1 MAEVIPAEFA
11 RMCGVA
17 PSVISRKIKNGT
29 LIRNSAGMLDTENPV
44 NSRYSARRRIK
55 SNQEAL
61 EDSGNNVEKV
71 LKTVDFSA
79 FDDYEIEKH
88 AGLPR
93 KLLGMTI
100 RELVVKFKG
109 MEGMERYIKSLKD
122 LTIAEAQDQKTQ
134 ERRLQLVEK
143 DFVISHVFAFNDFLL
158 KQLLEFPESIV
169 DEVVA
174 LVMSEGLDARA
185 SVRNLIV
192 SGSVKIIKGSK
203 AQILDNLS
211 TLAVKYQKE
220 DSLKERLERIEEK
233 LEENSD

>member
-61 EDSGNNVEKV
+61 EDTGNNVEKA
-71 LKTVDFSA
+71 LKKGDFSA
-79 FDDYEIEKH
+79 FDDYEIEKN
-88 AGLPR
+88 AGIPR

-109 MEGMERYIKSLKD
+109 IEGMERYIKSLKD

-143 DFVISHVFAFNDFLL
+143 DFVVSHVFAFNDFLL

-169 DEVVA
+169 DEAVA
-174 LVMSEGLDARA
+174 LVMSEGLDAR
-185 SVRNLIV
+185 SNVRNLIV
-192 SGSVKIIKGSK
+192 SGAVKIIKGAK

-220 DSLKERLERIEEK
+220 DSLNERLDRIEEK

>member
-1 MAEVIPAEFA
+1 LLLFQIF
-11 RMCGVA
+11 R
-17 PSVISRKIKNGT
+17 
-29 LIRNSAGMLDTENPV
+29 LNS
-44 NSRYSARRRIK
+44 Y
-55 SNQEAL
+55 
-61 EDSGNNVEKV
+61 
-71 LKTVDFSA
+71 DFSK
-79 FDDYEIEKH
+79 FGDNEISEH
-88 AGLPR
+88 TGLPR
-93 KLLGMTI
+93 KLLSMTI

-143 DFVISHVFAFNDFLL
+143 DFIISHVFAFNDFLL

-174 LVMSEGLDARA
+174 LVMSEGLEARA

-192 SGSVKIIKGSK
+192 SGAGKIIKGAKS
-203 AQILDNLS
+203 QILDNLS

-220 DSLKERLERIEEK
+220 DSLNERLERIEEK
-233 LEENSD
+233 LEGNSD

>member
-29 LIRNSAGMLDTENPV
+29 LVRNSAGMLDTENPV

-61 EDSGNNVEKV
+61 EDAGNNVEKV
-71 LKTVDFSA
+71 LKTADFSA

-143 DFVISHVFAFNDFLL
+143 DFIISHVFAFNDFLL

-169 DEVVA
+169 DETIA

-192 SGSVKIIKGSK
+192 SGAVKIIKGAK
-203 AQILDNLS
+203 TQILDNLS

-220 DSLKERLERIEEK
+220 DSLNERLERIEEK
-233 LEENSD
+233 LQENSD

>member
-1 MAEVIPAEFA
+1 
-11 RMCGVA
+11 MCGVA

-61 EDSGNNVEKV
+61 EDTGNNVEKA
-71 LKTVDFSA
+71 LKKGDFSA
-79 FDDYEIEKH
+79 FDDYEIEKN
-88 AGLPR
+88 AGIPR

-109 MEGMERYIKSLKD
+109 IEGMERYIKSLKD

-143 DFVISHVFAFNDFLL
+143 DFVVSHVFAFNDFLL

-169 DEVVA
+169 DEAVA
-174 LVMSEGLDARA
+174 LVMSEGLDAR
-185 SVRNLIV
+185 SNVRNLIV
-192 SGSVKIIKGSK
+192 SGAVKIIKGAK

-220 DSLKERLERIEEK
+220 DSLNERLDRIEEK